1 MPAKSKAE
9 RKLWGMAD
17 AIKEGKLSPNYSPAA
32 AKMAKQPSSVID
44 EFAKTKET
52 GLPMHT
58 VGGLKRMRLNR
69 KR

>member
-1 MPAKSKAE
+1 
-9 RKLWGMAD
+9 MAD

-32 AKMAKQPSSVID
+32 AKIAASQPSKVID
-44 EFAKTKET
+44 EFAKTKES

-58 VGGLKRMRLNR
+58 VGGLKKIRANR